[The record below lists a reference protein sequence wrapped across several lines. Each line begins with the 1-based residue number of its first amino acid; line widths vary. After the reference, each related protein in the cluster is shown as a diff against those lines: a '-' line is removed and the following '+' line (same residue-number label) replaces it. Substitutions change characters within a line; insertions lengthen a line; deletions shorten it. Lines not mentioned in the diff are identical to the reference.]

1 MTFNYLVNNLTTF
14 RDRRLRG
21 LAILRGLLIFYA
33 ACSVGA
39 LGNFAFAKFLFTAG
53 LPWYMAAIP
62 GAMVS
67 SLWNFGVN
75 TILTWRRSVHA
86 IERRRVISE

>member
-1 MTFNYLVNNLTTF
+1 V
-14 RDRRLRG
+14 
-21 LAILRGLLIFYA
+21 
-33 ACSVGA
+33 
-39 LGNFAFAKFLFTAG
+39 GNFAFAKFLFDAG

-75 TILTWRRSVHA
+75 TILTWRRNVHA
-86 IERRRVISE
+86 VERRWIITREAGAGNPTNAPGSVPAP